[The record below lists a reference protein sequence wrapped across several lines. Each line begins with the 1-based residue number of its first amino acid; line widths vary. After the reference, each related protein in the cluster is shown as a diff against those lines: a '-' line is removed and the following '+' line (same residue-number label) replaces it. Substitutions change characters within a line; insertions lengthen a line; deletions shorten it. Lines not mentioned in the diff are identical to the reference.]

1 MAFRANGMGDS
12 DTLNTWAREAKL
24 SPESRNSHFHSR
36 HGIKVLM
43 NDLRLH
49 EADKLININSIH
61 NEIISKSLDQSN
73 QVACITALM
82 ILTVM

>member
-1 MAFRANGMGDS
+1 MGDS

-24 SPESRNSHFHSR
+24 DPDSRNSLFHSR

-43 NDLRLH
+43 NDLCLN
-49 EADKLININSIH
+49 EADKLININSSH

-73 QVACITALM
+73 QVACITALK